1 MSKLTGLNAIGMER
15 KKMCGLSA
23 GEMHDFIKDEGFS
36 HEHALSIANAIYKK
50 GAVSFFSVSK
60 IPKKLMEFLSSRAE
74 TGVYSS
80 VAAEISGDGTKKYL
94 FMNRDGLHF
103 ESVFIPDGKRNT
115 VCVSTQS
122 GCRMGCP
129 FCVTGKYGFHGNLD
143 AGDIVNQV
151 IGISEAEMVT
161 HVVFMGMG
169 EPMDNIENVIKAC
182 SILSAEWGK
191 ALSQVNITV
200 STVGITPG
208 VKKFLEKSGCNLT
221 LSLFSPFPEER
232 RMVVPAETKY
242 PANGI
247 IDIMRDYPLGRKR
260 RLSVAYV
267 MIKGVNDT
275 DRHLE
280 GLKELL
286 GGTGIRINLL
296 PYHSIGNE
304 INRSSPV
311 ERMMFFK
318 HNLVTSGISSSIR
331 KSRGADISAACGLL
345 ASGFNHEAL

>member
-1 MSKLTGLNAIGMER
+1 MIDMER
-15 KKMCGLSA
+15 KKMCGLNA
-23 GEMHDFIKDEGFS
+23 GEMHDFIKNEGFS
-36 HEHALSIANAIYKK
+36 HEHALALANAIYKK
-50 GAVSFFSVSK
+50 GAGNFFSIPK
-60 IPKKLMEFLSSRAE
+60 IPKKLMGFLSSCAV
-74 TGVYSS
+74 TGVYSPVTS
-80 VAAEISGDGTKKYL
+80 EKSSDGTKKYL
-94 FMNRDGLHF
+94 FTNQDGLQF

-143 AGDIVNQV
+143 AGDIINQV
-151 IGISEAEMVT
+151 IGISEADMIT

-182 SILSAEWGK
+182 GILSAEWGK
-191 ALSQVNITV
+191 ALSQANITV

-221 LSLFSPFPEER
+221 LSLFSPFPDER

-242 PANGI
+242 PANSI
-247 IDIMRDYPLGRKR
+247 IDIMRSYPLGKKR

-267 MIKGVNDT
+267 MINGVNDT
-275 DRHLE
+275 DRHLG

-286 GGTGIRINLL
+286 GGTGIRVNLL
-296 PYHSIGNE
+296 PYHMIGND
-304 INRSSPV
+304 INCSSPV
-311 ERMMFFK
+311 ERMMYFK
-318 HNLVTSGISSSIR
+318 HNLVTSGISASIR
-331 KSRGADISAACGLL
+331 ESRGADISAACGLL
-345 ASGFNHEAL
+345 ASGFKHEAL